1 MGATLKLSGGSYRNG
16 TVTAVQFERCAQTC
30 VPVTRGGSGSV
41 TVTAADAGYYMRA
54 WVTVSG
60 PGGSVSTWASAAIG
74 PVRSRTA
81 GAAALQPGTGTGT
94 IRSSAGRALARVST
108 YRKRSAAHPASVGTD
123 STATVRVTRLS
134 GNRAPLRVWACV
146 AHAGSPVSCTAPR
159 AVQHAV
165 SFTLTVPAGDRAELV
180 AVAQG

>member
-60 PGGSVSTWASAAIG
+60 PGGSVSTWANTAIG

-81 GAAALQPGTGTGT
+81 GAAALQPGTGT
-94 IRSSAGRALARVST
+94 IRGSAGRALARVST
-108 YRKRSAAHPASVGTD
+108 PRKRSAAHPASAGTD
-123 STATVRVTRLS
+123 STATVRFTRLS
-134 GNRAPLRVWACV
+134 GSRAPLRVWACV
-146 AHAGSPVSCTAPR
+146 ARAGSPVSCTAPR
-159 AVQHAV
+159 AVQHTV
-165 SFTLTVPAGDRAELV
+165 SFTLTVPAGDRAVLV
-180 AVAQG
+180 AVTQG